1 MSAEVR
7 EAQERD
13 LPVLAGIEDAS
24 DALFVERFPDWE
36 PGGSAAWM
44 APMREAEERAG
55 LTRLGGRVA
64 MVRQLP

>member
-24 DALFVERFPDWE
+24 DALSVDRFPGWE
-36 PGGSAAWM
+36 PGDEAAWM
-44 APMREAEERAG
+44 APVREAEERAG

-64 MVRQLP
+64 MVRQPP